1 MIIDVEDVDDQDPSF
16 IYQGC
21 LAYEGSCINPE
32 YTASIVPGT
41 VQKSLDI
48 KPEKIRAVDLDAIGT
63 AIRYE
68 FVSGTSINFNEYFA
82 IDEKTAEISQVKLVD
97 SSVTDRQFTIIIK
110 AEEVSE
116 HLRFTTAKLT
126 INVKPV
132 DAFPPVIIASDVVG
146 TIEENSPVGTKV
158 MSLKNKPIKF
168 TIRDE
173 DYSTDID
180 LPMYSFE
187 LTTPLFAVKNG
198 FLVVNDQKL
207 LDRETSER
215 LIFQLVAREIHGN
228 AASSPVSV
236 NVTIS
241 DINDNKPEL
250 FDLQPVTIDAGSSKR
265 SLAFAHAKDVDAG
278 TNATVTYSLVGSP
291 KILKKFSIDRESGE
305 VFAVGRLNADEKLS
319 VTVRATDGGGLYS
332 ETILL
337 VNVTA
342 GPNTKPPQFSENFY
356 EVRVNE
362 SERIN
367 TTILNVTAE
376 DPETDRVTY
385 SIQSGNDLRQFA
397 IDSESGAMTIIRKLD
412 RETLTQY
419 QMIIRAEDAGGLFA
433 TASVHIKVLDANDNA
448 PEFDES
454 TMPYLFSVDEGKL
467 NAIVGQIHAVD
478 RDEGRNSDVI
488 YSIPA
493 EMPFTI
499 SRTSGEIHTKER
511 LSHKKRNEYEFMVRA
526 SDRGARPLSN
536 EIRIK
541 ISVKEVPDIVPVFAR
556 SQYDVKV
563 PENVDDALVTKVEIS
578 NPESA
583 VEPTYVIKKS
593 SSRDLFK
600 IDSKTGEIRTTQ
612 GLDFE
617 AKSSHELI
625 VGTVENEGKSPG
637 DVVKIKVIV
646 EDRNDVAPVFL
657 LVPDPVSLT
666 DDQHVGSLIGS
677 IPAVDTDG
685 TSPGN
690 VVRYELIGK
699 GKALKFF
706 HIDPENGNIRIK
718 EDLRGDSTSQFEI
731 EVRAYDLGEPQ
742 LSSVSSLVIF
752 VKHIQVKGEG
762 EVEKQQITK
771 TDTEEQGLSFGDEI
785 YVTNIPE
792 STSVNATIKLIQVLN
807 AKKIRNGFSCEIVGG
822 NDFDIFSVVVED
834 QQACAVKLLSSLD
847 FESRT
852 THELKIQLSSTKQR
866 INQKRNLATLKIL
879 VQDFNDNAP
888 IFKFKNASTKRF
900 KRNDTYYG
908 VISYDA
914 TIGTNVLK
922 VEAYDDDSGTFG
934 LIKYRLLDDDS
945 NVVSK
950 DDLPSSYFIITDTGV
965 IKNRKPL
972 HKAIIDG
979 GHFEFQVE
987 AMDNFGKE
995 SGVVH
1000 KSTARVVINVLSDF
1014 NRLTLAFPEAS
1025 PNEIKRYARSIEDI
1039 LTDKSQGL
1047 IATVEKFS
1055 SRKTLMQN
1063 GSIVELPEATD
1074 TWFYV
1079 LDPVSEK
1086 ILPRN
1091 STTLMN
1097 NLLEANIQTQ
1107 INIAVS
1113 KLVRSPSDG
1122 IFGPVEAENEI
1133 HHLEVSNTEN
1143 LDNNSVRYS
1152 IISVSVVVGI
1162 IVIVA
1167 LIYVFV
1173 WWSR

>member
-1 MIIDVEDVDDQDPSF
+1 LIINVEDIDDQDPSF

-21 LAYEGSCINPE
+21 LTYEGACINPE
-32 YTASIVPGT
+32 YSASIIPGT
-41 VQKSLDI
+41 VQKSIDI
-48 KPEKIRAVDLDAIGT
+48 KPEKIKAVDLDAIGT
-63 AIRYE
+63 QIRYE
-68 FVSGTSINFNEYFA
+68 FVSGTPINFNEYFS

-97 SSVTDRQFTIIIK
+97 SSVTDRQFTIIIR
-110 AEEVSE
+110 AEEISE
-116 HLRFTTAKLT
+116 HQRFTTAKLI

-146 TIEENSPVGTKV
+146 VIEENSPVGTKV

-215 LIFQLVAREIHGN
+215 LLFQLVAREIHGN

-236 NVTIS
+236 NIS
-241 DINDNKPEL
+241 VLDVNDNKPEL
-250 FDLQPVTIDAGSSKR
+250 FDLQPVTIDAGSAKR
-265 SLAFAHAKDVDAG
+265 SLTFAHAKDVDAG
-278 TNATVTYSLVGSP
+278 TNATITYSLVGSP
-291 KILKKFSIDRESGE
+291 KILKKFSIDRETGE
-305 VFAVGRLNADEKLS
+305 IFAVGRLNADEKLS

-332 ETILL
+332 DTILV

-342 GPNTKPPQFSENFY
+342 GPNTKPPLFSENIY

-362 SERIN
+362 SEKIN
-367 TTILNVTAE
+367 TTILTVTAE

-385 SIQSGNDLRQFA
+385 SIQSGNDLRQFS
-397 IDSESGAMTIIRKLD
+397 IDSESGAITIIRQLD

-433 TASVHIKVLDANDNA
+433 TSSVHIKILDANDNA

-454 TMPYLFSVDEGKL
+454 TMPYLFSIDEGKL
-467 NAIVGQIHAVD
+467 NAFVGQIHAVD
-478 RDEGRNSDVI
+478 KDEGRNSDVV
-488 YSIPA
+488 YSIPTDL
-493 EMPFTI
+493 PFTI
-499 SRTSGEIHTKER
+499 NRMNGEIHTKER

-541 ISVKEVPDIVPVFAR
+541 ISVKEVPDIVPIFAK
-556 SQYDVKV
+556 SQFDVKV
-563 PENVDDALVTKVEIS
+563 PENVADTLVTRVEIS

-583 VEPTYVIKKS
+583 VDATYVIKKS

-600 IDSKTGEIRTTQ
+600 IDAKTGEIRTTQ
-612 GLDFE
+612 GLDYE
-617 AKSSHELI
+617 AKSTHELI

-657 LVPDPVSLT
+657 LVPDPVSVT
-666 DDQHVGSLIGS
+666 DDQHVGSLITS

-718 EDLRGDSTSQFEI
+718 EDLRNDPTTTQYEI

-807 AKKIRNGFSCEIVGG
+807 AKKTKNGFSCDIVGG
-822 NDFDIFSVVVED
+822 NDFDIFAVVIED
-834 QQACAVKLLSSLD
+834 QACAIKLLSSLD
-847 FESRT
+847 FEKRT

-866 INQKRNLATLKIL
+866 INQKRNFATLKIL

-888 IFKFKNASTKRF
+888 IFKFKNTSMKRF

-908 VISYDA
+908 VINYDA

-972 HKAIIDG
+972 HKAIIEG

-1000 KSTARVVINVLSDF
+1000 KSTARVVINVLSDL

-1025 PNEIKRYARSIEDI
+1025 PNEIKRHARSIEDI

-1091 STTLMN
+1091 STMIMN
-1097 NLLEANIQTQ
+1097 NLLESNIQSQ